1 MYKCYN
7 KLKEIVMD
15 KEKIRN
21 GLKNNFLKTLIFRVD
36 FSGMMD
42 VDVEDFI
49 KVIRPQLINAGYITL
64 QEEYGISDNILNLD
78 NIQTNN
84 ETAKVYVF
92 NSSTGKQIKISKTF
106 IIFEINM
113 EQNKTL
119 FSNYVPLISYT
130 LNELKKLQYVKFYK
144 IGLKKVNVCILLN
157 KKILNNYFKNNVL
170 YRFREDSPITQV
182 ADEFLLRGYKV
193 NYNRRF
199 QEGKITDD
207 SGDKP
212 GYQIILVIDS
222 FLEGYEILGEK
233 ITITDVSEILKELNN
248 IIFEIYIS
256 SLTNKFISELSKDNY
271 FDNNMKG
278 VIKNG

>member
-1 MYKCYN
+1 
-7 KLKEIVMD
+7 MD

-278 VIKNG
+278 

>member
-1 MYKCYN
+1 
-7 KLKEIVMD
+7 MD
-15 KEKIRN
+15 KEKIRR

-49 KVIRPQLINAGYITL
+49 KKIRSQLIEAGYVTF
-64 QEEYGISDNILNLD
+64 QEEYGIIDNILNPD
-78 NIQTNN
+78 NIPMNS

-92 NSSTGKQIKISKTF
+92 NAPTGKQVKISKTF

-113 EQNKTL
+113 EKNETL

-130 LNELKKLQYVKFYK
+130 LDELKKLEYVKFYK
-144 IGLKKVNVCILLN
+144 IGLKKVNACILLN
-157 KKILNNYFKNNVL
+157 KEVLNNYFKNNVL
-170 YRFREDSPITQV
+170 YRFKDDSPTTQV
-182 ADEFLLRGYKV
+182 ADEFNLKGYRV

-212 GYQIILVIDS
+212 GYQVILVIDS

-233 ITITDVSEILKELNN
+233 INIMNVSEILRELND

-256 SLTNKFISELSKDNY
+256 SLTNDFINKLSQDNY
-271 FDNNMKG
+271 LDNNMKG

>member
-1 MYKCYN
+1 
-7 KLKEIVMD
+7 MD

-106 IIFEINM
+106 TF
-113 EQNKTL
+113 QTQF
-119 FSNYVPLISYT
+119 FSTI
-130 LNELKKLQYVKFYK
+130 EK
-144 IGLKKVNVCILLN
+144 IDTTD
-157 KKILNNYFKNNVL
+157 KILNIRENIQKQRNNNVKEYGESIIQYLRNIMQEENLYVRKNYLIITSTETFEKAVVELKEFYDDLKYSFASIKVTVRLLDDMDIVELL
-170 YRFREDSPITQV
+170 YR
-182 ADEFLLRGYKV
+182 
-193 NYNRRF
+193 
-199 QEGKITDD
+199 
-207 SGDKP
+207 
-212 GYQIILVIDS
+212 
-222 FLEGYEILGEK
+222 
-233 ITITDVSEILKELNN
+233 ELNKNANENLRN
-248 IIFEIYIS
+248 IIKEGGLKFYVEAK
-256 SLTNKFISELSKDNY
+256 NKT
-271 FDNNMKG
+271 
-278 VIKNG
+278 